1 METPEIKVIEINL
14 KDTKHYYLKI
24 IYSPIS
30 IESNNNFRKKLD
42 QNLVTLKN
50 FLNIDGSN

>member
-30 IESNNNFRKKLD
+30 IESNNNFRKKL
-42 QNLVTLKN
+42 
-50 FLNIDGSN
+50 G